1 MTMFAPSFPLLS
13 FFLKM
18 TVYFIFNTAYSFLE
32 NYLESYFLSMKYI
45 ASEDY
50 IQID

>member
-18 TVYFIFNTAYSFLE
+18 TVYFIFNTASSFLE
-32 NYLESYFLSMKYI
+32 NYLESYFYLWSILQVKIIYK
-45 ASEDY
+45 
-50 IQID
+50 